1 MKRRL
6 GWRHVSRETLAEHL
20 GRVDI
25 IAAEAIGDTSI
36 YRCLEA
42 GEESIAVS
50 LGNGQGDGLII
61 EVSLEIPAALERRR
75 AGSNSPLDE

>member
-1 MKRRL
+1 MRRRL
-6 GWRHVSRETLAEHL
+6 GWRHVSREALAAHL

-25 IAAEAIGDTSI
+25 VAAEALGDTSI
-36 YRCLEA
+36 YRCQGA
-42 GEESIAVS
+42 DGESIAIS